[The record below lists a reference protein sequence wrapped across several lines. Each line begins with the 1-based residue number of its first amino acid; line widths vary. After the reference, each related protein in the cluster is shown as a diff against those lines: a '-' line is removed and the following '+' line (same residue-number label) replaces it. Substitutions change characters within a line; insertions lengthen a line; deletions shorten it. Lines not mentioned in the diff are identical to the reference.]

1 MIIHEGIFSE
11 EKSKYFHQNNKLDFE
26 NDTKSSS
33 STGI

>member
-1 MIIHEGIFSE
+1 MLIHEGIYSE
-11 EKSKYFHQNNKLDFE
+11 EKSKYFPQNKKLDFE